1 MWTLD
6 GEVKHNMDFA
16 TETLHAHID
25 SNSHWRYNL
34 AKLLKVFQV
43 PYNANAE

>member
-1 MWTLD
+1 MRNTPLSKYCIMWTVD

-25 SNSHWRYNL
+25 SNPID
-34 AKLLKVFQV
+34 VTI
-43 PYNANAE
+43 